1 MRSQAFTFAVRFSL
15 PALLAVFCGTTTCAQ
30 EIGELFEPLE
40 TPWLLLNKPL
50 KSEEE
55 AEEDQIET
63 DRDSFTPAT
72 TTAGRGRVIFESAY
86 SSIENRGAETTH
98 SFPEIITRIGITER
112 TELRVGWNY
121 EIGGGGSVSGNAP
134 VGLLEE
140 PGSSEE
146 SQMLYGIKTQV
157 TDQSGWIPESACILQ
172 GTTPTSGPETASAF
186 QLGYVFGWE
195 ILEKCKL
202 DSSLRYVA
210 AQEEGDHFNQWAPS
224 VVLKVPV
231 AERWNVHGEYFSV
244 FTENRAENVS
254 PQYFSP
260 GVHYLITPDFELGVR
275 VGWGL
280 NEDAANSFT
289 NVGLGL
295 RF

>member
-1 MRSQAFTFAVRFSL
+1 MGSQVFTFVVRFSL

-55 AEEDQIET
+55 AEEDYIET

-86 SSIENRGAETTH
+86 SSIENRVADSTH

-121 EIGGGGSVSGNAP
+121 EIGGGGSVSGDAP
-134 VGLLEE
+134 GELLEE
-140 PGSSEE
+140 PGANEE

-186 QLGYVFGWE
+186 QLGYVIRLGDSGEMQARFLASLCGRSGGRRSLQSVGAVRRAQGASCRT
-195 ILEKCKL
+195 LECA
-202 DSSLRYVA
+202 R
-210 AQEEGDHFNQWAPS
+210 
-224 VVLKVPV
+224 
-231 AERWNVHGEYFSV
+231 RV
-244 FTENRAENVS
+244 F
-254 PQYFSP
+254 
-260 GVHYLITPDFELGVR
+260 
-275 VGWGL
+275 W
-280 NEDAANSFT
+280 
-289 NVGLGL
+289 
-295 RF
+295 RFY

>member
-55 AEEDQIET
+55 AEEDHIET

-86 SSIENRGAETTH
+86 SSIENRGADSTH
-98 SFPEIITRIGITER
+98 SFPEFITRIGITER

-121 EIGGGGSVSGNAP
+121 EIGGGGSVSGDAP
-134 VGLLEE
+134 GGLLEE

-146 SQMLYGIKTQV
+146 SQML
-157 TDQSGWIPESACILQ
+157 
-172 GTTPTSGPETASAF
+172 
-186 QLGYVFGWE
+186 
-195 ILEKCKL
+195 
-202 DSSLRYVA
+202 
-210 AQEEGDHFNQWAPS
+210 
-224 VVLKVPV
+224 
-231 AERWNVHGEYFSV
+231 
-244 FTENRAENVS
+244 
-254 PQYFSP
+254 
-260 GVHYLITPDFELGVR
+260 
-275 VGWGL
+275 
-280 NEDAANSFT
+280 
-289 NVGLGL
+289 
-295 RF
+295 